1 MCGAI
6 VPKLFPTLAPDARVI
21 AYGIQD
27 PEPAAITNGM
37 LIYSNLIW
45 RSFGIDR
52 WLSQH
57 TSRELAEMREELWTM
72 IRAGILKLPV
82 NSTFRSIVSTER
94 WLQTIPRGAK
104 ARFFSFKEPY

>member
-1 MCGAI
+1 MGGVI
-6 VPKLFPTLAPDARVI
+6 VPKLFPTLAPGARVI

-27 PEPAAITNGM
+27 REPAAITNGM

-45 RSFGIDR
+45 RCFGIDR

-94 WLQTIPRGAK
+94 WLQTIPWGRQGK
-104 ARFFSFKEPY
+104 VLLV